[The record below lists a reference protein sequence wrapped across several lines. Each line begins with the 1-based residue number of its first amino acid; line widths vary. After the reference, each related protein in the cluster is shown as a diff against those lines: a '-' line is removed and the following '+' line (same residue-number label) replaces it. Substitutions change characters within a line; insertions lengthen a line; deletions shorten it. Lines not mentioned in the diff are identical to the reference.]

1 MTYATDARGALRSE
15 IVKRFSTARFK
26 AVDISDLS
34 STRGFD
40 VFGSLPRDVQ
50 IDVLGY
56 VAVHRPAQVLL
67 MRKVCKRWRGILS
80 DDSIYHSAMFT
91 ASFSLPPPRVSLEA
105 FGNTAWS
112 DDRIRRFRLS
122 KGRTIW
128 YTRDLP
134 NNNVMQPNNVIY
146 RDGFIVWWIQ
156 HGRYFSYV
164 DLNQAKNAKRSFVV
178 DSGFT
183 RGWEP
188 PLYAQADG
196 KLIFGEICE
205 ENDQRRLGKR
215 LYVVLLQD
223 PPQRGEICLSAF
235 QQSSGGAIEIYC
247 SGQYAVVLNG
257 LRLLVA
263 DIRDVTA
270 TKVLRI
276 IHLNEH
282 TVSDTPSCDE

>member
-1 MTYATDARGALRSE
+1 MGMTYATDARGALRSE

-26 AVDISDLS
+26 AVDIGDLS
-34 STRGFD
+34 SAQGFD

-67 MRKVCKRWRGILS
+67 MRKVCISPRPISWTWFLNVTSRQVCKRWRGILS

-164 DLNQAKNAKRSFVV
+164 DLNQAKNSKRSFVV

-183 RGWEP
+183 QGWEP

-196 KLIFGEICE
+196 KLIFGEICK

-215 LYVVLLQD
+215 FVWLH
-223 PPQRGEICLSAF
+223 G
-235 QQSSGGAIEIYC
+235 
-247 SGQYAVVLNG
+247 
-257 LRLLVA
+257 
-263 DIRDVTA
+263 
-270 TKVLRI
+270 VLRSN
-276 IHLNEH
+276 L
-282 TVSDTPSCDE
+282 V